1 MNRIYEGMYLI
12 DNAAVREDWK
22 AAKSVVTDLIAKH
35 GGEVLSARRW
45 DERRLAY
52 PIKGKNRAT
61 FLLAYY
67 SVPGENIPAMRRD
80 VELNETIMRSLDLAV
95 DAIPEGETDLAS
107 QEGDAEF
114 KVPTPP
120 DDDHIDIVETE
131 EDADEGPRGRRRD
144 GEDGDA
150 PAAEAKEGEAT
161 EAKASDAGEAKPDE
175 TEKTSEEAVSASKE
189 D

>member
-1 MNRIYEGMYLI
+1 LNRIYEGMYLI
-12 DNAAVREDWK
+12 DNAAVREDWS
-22 AAKSVVTDLIAKH
+22 AAKTIVTDLIAKH

-61 FLLAYY
+61 FLLTYY
-67 SVPGENIPAMRRD
+67 TGPAENIPSLRRD

-95 DAIPEGETDLAS
+95 EAVPEGEGDLAAK
-107 QEGDAEF
+107 EGDADF

-120 DDDHIDIVETE
+120 DDDHVEIVETE
-131 EDADEGPRGRRRD
+131 EEADEGPRGRRREREGSAESGDEASEKAAD
-144 GEDGDA
+144 G
-150 PAAEAKEGEAT
+150 
-161 EAKASDAGEAKPDE
+161 E
-175 TEKTSEEAVSASKE
+175 TEKTSEEAVTASKE